1 MLKAA
6 DLGHLARPLAVHKE
20 WVEVLFEEFWRLG
33 DREREAGLDVKPLHD
48 RAGSSPVRVAE
59 SQVWFF
65 NAVGVPLFQA
75 LVEVLPAARC
85 QLEAVRENCEYWEGV
100 WSGEGCGEGEG
111 GVHDEWEKLA
121 QTVQLAQLSRSD
133 YVSVIVT

>member
-6 DLGHLARPLAVHKE
+6 DLGHLARPLAVHKQ

-48 RAGSSPVRVAE
+48 RSSSSRVKVAE

-65 NAVGVPLFQA
+65 NAVGLPLFQA
-75 LVEVLPAARC
+75 LAEVLPAARC
-85 QLEAVRENCEYWEGV
+85 QLEAVRENCAYWEGRV
-100 WSGEGCGEGEG
+100 EAEKVKEVSTTSGG
-111 GVHDEWEKLA
+111 
-121 QTVQLAQLSRSD
+121 RN
-133 YVSVIVT
+133 